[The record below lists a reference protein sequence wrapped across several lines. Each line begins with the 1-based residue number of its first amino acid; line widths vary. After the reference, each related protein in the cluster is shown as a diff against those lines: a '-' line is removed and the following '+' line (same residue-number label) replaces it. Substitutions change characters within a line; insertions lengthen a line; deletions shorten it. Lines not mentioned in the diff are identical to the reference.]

1 MTFKDRLTSAIE
13 GVSVHK
19 SRSALTVLGVVIG
32 ITAIMVVLSVGS
44 GAEQL
49 IVGEIQSFGPRNIFL
64 LPGQQPSGPVDAG
77 GTLSNDSLTLR
88 DYEDLQNLPHVE
100 SVVPYV
106 FTNVTSSFES
116 ETYNGII
123 MGSTDEMFDVFGLSV
138 EEGRIFD
145 SVDVSS
151 RAAVAVIG
159 KDVQEELFGFENPI
173 GEKIKVKDIPLTIVG
188 ILEKKGQGSFIS
200 FDSSILSPY
209 TTVQQSIMGIR
220 YFQRMTIEA
229 DSVSAVAGLVQDVE
243 MLMRDNHNIDD
254 PEKDDFFV
262 QTQDDLVESV
272 TMITDIVTSLLFLV
286 AAISLLVGGVG
297 IMNVMF
303 VSVTERT
310 REIGLRKAMGAT
322 RDDILYQFL
331 YEALLLTGGGGVV
344 GVGLGAAISLLSSIA
359 LKAFAGISFPFI
371 FSISGAVLGVGI
383 SMIIGLFFGVFPA
396 RQAASKS
403 PIEAIKYE

>member
-1 MTFKDRLTSAIE
+1 MTFRDRLISAIE

-64 LPGQQPSGPVDAG
+64 LPGQQPSGPIDAG
-77 GTLSNDSLTLR
+77 GTLSNDSLTIK
-88 DYEDLQNLPHVE
+88 DYEDLQNLPHVA

-116 ETYNGII
+116 ETYGGLI
-123 MGSTDEMFDVFGLSV
+123 MGSTEGLFDVFALSV
-138 EEGRIFD
+138 SEGRAFD
-145 SVDVSS
+145 DIDVAS

-159 KDVQEELFGFENPI
+159 HEVKEELFGFENPL
-173 GEKIKVKDIPLTIVG
+173 GEKIKVKNIPLTIIGV
-188 ILEKKGQGSFIS
+188 IEKKGQGSFIS
-200 FDSSILSPY
+200 FDSAILSPY
-209 TTVQQSIMGIR
+209 TVVQQSIMGIR
-220 YFQRMTIEA
+220 YFHRMTIEA
-229 DSVSAVAGLVQDVE
+229 DSVSTVPGLVQDVE
-243 MLMRDNHNIDD
+243 TLMRDNHNIDD
-254 PEKDDFFV
+254 PQKDDFFI
-262 QTQDDLVESV
+262 QTQDDLVASV
-272 TMITDIVTSLLFLV
+272 TMITDIVTALLFLV

-310 REIGLRKAMGAT
+310 KEIGLRKALGAT
-322 RDDILYQFL
+322 RNDILYQFL
-331 YEALLLTGGGGVV
+331 YEALLLTGGGGIV
-344 GVGLGAAISLLSSIA
+344 GIVMGAVLSFLASLA
-359 LKAFAGISFPFI
+359 LKTFADISFPFI
-371 FSISGAVLGVGI
+371 FSLSGAVLGVVI
-383 SMIIGLFFGVFPA
+383 SMSIGLFFGVFPA
-396 RQAASKS
+396 RQAAQKS

>member
-88 DYEDLQNLPHVE
+88 DYEDLKNLPHVE

-138 EEGRIFD
+138 EEGRMFD

-371 FSISGAVLGVGI
+371 FSISGAILGVGI

>member
-1 MTFKDRLTSAIE
+1 MTFRDRLTSAIE

-49 IVGEIQSFGPRNIFL
+49 IVGEIQSFGPRNVFL
-64 LPGQQPSGPVDAG
+64 LPGQQPSGPIDAG

-88 DYEDLQNLPHVE
+88 DYEDLQNLPHVA

-116 ETYNGII
+116 ETYGGLI
-123 MGSTDEMFDVFGLSV
+123 MGSTAGLFDVFALSV
-138 EEGRIFD
+138 SEGRAFD
-145 SVDVSS
+145 DIDVSS
-151 RAAVAVIG
+151 QAAVAVIG
-159 KDVQEELFGFENPI
+159 QEVKEELFGFENPL
-173 GEKIKVKDIPLTIVG
+173 GEKIKVKNIPLTVIGV
-188 ILEKKGQGSFIS
+188 IEKKGQGSFVS
-200 FDSSILSPY
+200 FDSAILSPY
-209 TTVQQSIMGIR
+209 TVVQQSIMGIR
-220 YFQRMTIEA
+220 YFHRMTIES
-229 DSVSAVAGLVQDVE
+229 DSVSAVPGLVQDIE
-243 MLMRDNHNIDD
+243 TLMRDNHNIDD
-254 PEKDDFFV
+254 PEKDDFFI
-262 QTQDDLVESV
+262 QTQDDLVASV
-272 TMITDIVTSLLFLV
+272 TMITDIVTALLFLV

-310 REIGLRKAMGAT
+310 KEIGLRKALGAT

-331 YEALLLTGGGGVV
+331 YEALLLTGGGGIV
-344 GVGLGAAISLLSSIA
+344 GVIMGAALSFLASLA
-359 LKAFAGISFPFI
+359 LKAFADISFPFI
-371 FSISGAVLGVGI
+371 FSISGAVLGVVI
-383 SMIIGLFFGVFPA
+383 SISIGLFFGVFPA
-396 RQAASKS
+396 RQAAQKS